1 MIIEVKVMEYKPQA
15 RELFE
20 AFIRARK
27 HFRADRFLDRLNL
40 SEMIVFWMLWKRK
53 LDGEKE
59 LLQVK
64 DLSDKMGISRPAL
77 NTVLNRLEDRKLIK
91 RVRKHAD
98 RRAVFVEM
106 SAPANEL
113 YQSEKVKLISFLN
126 RIVTKLGPED
136 TEKAIGILNR
146 LANIMKN
153 EVDE

>member
-1 MIIEVKVMEYKPQA
+1 M
-15 RELFE
+15 
-20 AFIRARK
+20 
-27 HFRADRFLDRLNL
+27 
-40 SEMIVFWMLWKRK
+40 
-53 LDGEKE
+53 
-59 LLQVK
+59 
-64 DLSDKMGISRPAL
+64 
-77 NTVLNRLEDRKLIK
+77 
-91 RVRKHAD
+91 
-98 RRAVFVEM
+98 FVEM